1 MAVAPFF
8 SGVRKDG
15 PPPVLVNGRTQGTL
29 AGTVE
34 IARTS
39 ETRRRGLLGRDSL
52 APSSALVIAPCSA
65 VHTFFMRF
73 AIDVLF
79 IDRRGRV
86 LKIVRNLKPWRI
98 AGALRAYGVIEMA
111 AGSVPGDALAPGD
124 DLLLLVHAP

>member
-1 MAVAPFF
+1 VAVAPFF
-8 SGVRKDG
+8 SGVRKDA
-15 PPPVLVNGRTQGTL
+15 PPPILVNARTQGTL

-52 APSSALVIAPCSA
+52 APSTALVIAPCSA

-73 AIDVLF
+73 AIDVVF

-98 AGALRAYGVIEMA
+98 AGSLRAYGAVEMA
-111 AGSVPGDALAPGD
+111 AGSVPEDALVSGD
-124 DLLLLVHAP
+124 NLSLLVHAR